1 MFRTY
6 KMANITKY
14 GILMRLF
21 CERESGQICNIEIH
35 LVDEKKKLQ
44 KTILS
49 ILETYLSYGHHV
61 YQDSYY
67 TRVSTVGILLEKK
80 ILLSGTIRKNR
91 CLLNVLICTNRKV
104 G

>member
-6 KMANITKY
+6 KMATITKY

-21 CERESGQICNIEIH
+21 CERESGQICNIDIH
-35 LVDEKKKLQ
+35 LVDEKKLQ

-67 TRVSTVGILLEKK
+67 NTVSTVGILLEKK
-80 ILLSGTIRKNR
+80 ILLSGAVRKNR
-91 CLLNVLICTNRKV
+91 FLPNVY
-104 G
+104 